1 MSDTDQVH
9 STRSVVIPSIEM
21 RLGPTA
27 RGPTAKVPQTAGTR
41 TIVGPTT
48 GKERMDQA
56 GGMVNIGNRMA
67 AAIAGTIPI
76 GPFLTIVAANYLTFL
91 WTPYLTPAE
100 DGSIAP
106 PMAPARR
113 QRMSQHPCWELW
125 PA

>member
-48 GKERMDQA
+48 GKERTEV
-56 GGMVNIGNRMA
+56 MVNIGNAKA

-100 DGSIAP
+100 DGSTAR
-106 PMAPARR
+106 PMAPAQR
-113 QRMSQHPCWELW
+113 QHMSQHPCWELW

>member
-41 TIVGPTT
+41 TTAGPTT
-48 GKERMDQA
+48 GKERTEV
-56 GGMVNIGNRMA
+56 MVNIGNAIA
-67 AAIAGTIPI
+67 AAIAGTIRI
-76 GPFLTIVAANYLTFL
+76 GPFSTIVAANYPTFL
-91 WTPYLTPAE
+91 RAPCLIPA
-100 DGSIAP
+100 DCGSSGR

-113 QRMSQHPCWELW
+113 RRMSQYLCWELC

>member
-48 GKERMDQA
+48 GKERTEV
-56 GGMVNIGNRMA
+56 MVNIGNAKA

-76 GPFLTIVAANYLTFL
+76 GPFLTIVAANYPTFL
-91 WTPYLTPAE
+91 WTPCLTPVE
-100 DGSIAP
+100 DGSTAG
-106 PMAPARR
+106 PMAPAQR
-113 QRMSQHPCWELW
+113 QHMSQHRCWGLW

>member
-1 MSDTDQVH
+1 MPATDH

-48 GKERMDQA
+48 GKERTEV
-56 GGMVNIGNRMA
+56 MVNIGNAKA

-100 DGSIAP
+100 DGSTAP

-113 QRMSQHPCWELW
+113 RRMSQHPCWELW
-125 PA
+125 PASLGP